1 MIQFITYLNGELGKL
16 KKEDDAA
23 GFITAL
29 GTDFLKELQLSIE
42 PAELSRQFST
52 QEEVSY
58 FVEELSKK
66 NVIKI
71 VELGDRRW
79 RKNGVFK
86 RLNEYLNWTVHS
98 IAINEVDIQQAEP
111 NLGSLFQDHNNNL
124 VAIATDPTL
133 LEQQPYSNANVGDPV
148 AYQVLLAA
156 RWNGRYR
163 VFDGIHRAIQLV
175 RNKEQ
180 VLHLCTP
187 F

>member
-16 KKEDDAA
+16 KNEDDAA

-71 VELGDRRW
+71 VELG
-79 RKNGVFK
+79 
-86 RLNEYLNWTVHS
+86 
-98 IAINEVDIQQAEP
+98 
-111 NLGSLFQDHNNNL
+111 
-124 VAIATDPTL
+124 
-133 LEQQPYSNANVGDPV
+133 
-148 AYQVLLAA
+148 
-156 RWNGRYR
+156 
-163 VFDGIHRAIQLV
+163 
-175 RNKEQ
+175 
-180 VLHLCTP
+180 
-187 F
+187 